1 MRNLITRFVREE
13 DGMEF
18 VEWAL
23 VATLFALAGIG
34 AWGQIA
40 GNSSTATRRMIDFR
54 ITISRMV
61 AGPGATGMPGLSLR
75 CPGPPRLQGNSYQAS
90 PAPETSHWHLRHRSA
105 KPRQDWKYRNPL

>member
-34 AWGQIA
+34 AWGELA
-40 GNSSTATRRMIDFR
+40 S
-54 ITISRMV
+54 TISF
-61 AGPGATGMPGLSLR
+61 ALGEIGTEISDSL
-75 CPGPPRLQGNSYQAS
+75 N
-90 PAPETSHWHLRHRSA
+90 
-105 KPRQDWKYRNPL
+105 D

>member
-34 AWGQIA
+34 AWGQLSTNI
-40 GNSSTATRRMIDFR
+40 STALGNVGASI
-54 ITISRMV
+54 V
-61 AGPGATGMPGLSLR
+61 AAT
-75 CPGPPRLQGNSYQAS
+75 N
-90 PAPETSHWHLRHRSA
+90 
-105 KPRQDWKYRNPL
+105 

>member
-34 AWGQIA
+34 AWGQL
-40 GNSSTATRRMIDFR
+40 SSNITSSLNIVGSR
-54 ITISRMV
+54 ILS
-61 AGPGATGMPGLSLR
+61 GA
-75 CPGPPRLQGNSYQAS
+75 NAN
-90 PAPETSHWHLRHRSA
+90 A
-105 KPRQDWKYRNPL
+105 N

>member
-34 AWGQIA
+34 AWGTLAGQISDA
-40 GNSSTATRRMIDFR
+40 LGAVGGR
-54 ITISRMV
+54 ISEAVTLN
-61 AGPGATGMPGLSLR
+61 G
-75 CPGPPRLQGNSYQAS
+75 
-90 PAPETSHWHLRHRSA
+90 
-105 KPRQDWKYRNPL
+105 

>member
-34 AWGQIA
+34 AWGTLASNISTALGNVGQSIV
-40 GNSSTATRRMIDFR
+40 NSS
-54 ITISRMV
+54 
-61 AGPGATGMPGLSLR
+61 
-75 CPGPPRLQGNSYQAS
+75 N
-90 PAPETSHWHLRHRSA
+90 
-105 KPRQDWKYRNPL
+105 